1 MYDPHIKAQVFET
14 LPKGY
19 KLGINEN
26 DNEIV
31 NLEAIVRGNQITYIL
46 TSTPRQ

>member
-1 MYDPHIKAQVFET
+1 MYDDHIKAQIFDE

-26 DNEIV
+26 DDEIV
-31 NLEAIVRGNQITYIL
+31 NVEAIVRGNQITYIL

>member
-1 MYDPHIKAQVFET
+1 MYDDHIKAQIFDE
-14 LPKGY
+14 LPQGY

-26 DNEIV
+26 DDEIV
-31 NLEAIVRGNQITYIL
+31 NVEAIVRGDQITYIL